1 MWVPANSEYS
11 GYVQEY
17 TGSARAT
24 DSGRAALVLP
34 KQTQVFRGGGPL
46 HSAILSCIAICSC
59 QSAKVFL
66 SRGLLGCSYMQIL
79 AAAYTFRYQRAMELA
94 LVNEICRDCQVS

>member
-11 GYVQEY
+11 GYTQEY

-24 DSGRAALVLP
+24 DSGRAALLLP
-34 KQTQVFRGGGPL
+34 KPTQVFRGGGRL
-46 HSAILSCIAICSC
+46 HSAILSCIAIRSC

-66 SRGLLGCSYMQIL
+66 SRGLLDCSYMQIL
-79 AAAYTFRYQRAMELA
+79 AATYPFRYQRAMEWELA
-94 LVNEICRDCQVS
+94 LE